1 MKLDCFSKEH
11 CDLVRCKV
19 GQRKARMYGAGR
31 RRTRR
36 APMRV
41 SVTRASTAGKEGR
54 PYLQATMVAIMLRI
68 QAKQTTKSAFSL
80 GKAPELEQ
88 QLPSLL
94 PGSPVSGLRL
104 RSGECK
110 LRNSQRHIHH
120 DFVGARCCCA
130 GRGRPDVSPRGL
142 RSAPALPCRRL
153 E

>member
-1 MKLDCFSKEH
+1 M
-11 CDLVRCKV
+11 

-94 PGSPVSGLRL
+94 PGRQSVVNGTSIAAQKIQSLLVPSELR
-104 RSGECK
+104 
-110 LRNSQRHIHH
+110 
-120 DFVGARCCCA
+120 
-130 GRGRPDVSPRGL
+130 
-142 RSAPALPCRRL
+142 
-153 E
+153 

>member
-19 GQRKARMYGAGR
+19 GQRKARMHGAGR

-41 SVTRASTAGKEGR
+41 SVTHRGVSTAGEEGR

-80 GKAPELEQ
+80 GKAPKLEQ

-94 PGSPVSGLRL
+94 PGRQSVFNSASIAAQKIQSLLVPSELR
-104 RSGECK
+104 
-110 LRNSQRHIHH
+110 
-120 DFVGARCCCA
+120 
-130 GRGRPDVSPRGL
+130 
-142 RSAPALPCRRL
+142 
-153 E
+153 